1 VTERKGLQEPRV
13 RVLEVTGL
21 SRAFGEFQALKN
33 ISWSV
38 DEGDWWGVIGPN
50 GSGKSTLLH
59 LLSGVDS
66 PTSGNVH
73 VYGKKVSSYGR
84 KELSRLVAVL
94 QQEGLPPVGYTVRE
108 VVEMGRFP
116 HQDWFGRE
124 KMDREKGIDPGIIT
138 DRVLERLGL
147 TALADR
153 PLDRL
158 SGGQRQRVALA
169 KVMVQEPQILLLD
182 EPTTYLDL
190 RYQLEFMELLAEWRR
205 ETGVTII
212 AVLHDLNLTA
222 QFCDYLLVLKDGTV
236 EGTGAAS
243 GLLTEERIRLVYGV
257 EPVMLPH
264 PDSGVPQLLLRR
276 SARDA
281 TGRDERLERFE
292 QPEQSEQPEYCER
305 PDKRDEWDESN
316 ESG

>member
-1 VTERKGLQEPRV
+1 MTEQSESQKV
-13 RVLEVTGL
+13 RDQALEVAGL
-21 SRAFGEFQALKN
+21 TRAYGEFHALKN

-38 DEGDWWGVIGPN
+38 DEGTWWGIIGPN

-59 LLSGVDS
+59 LLSGVDQ

-73 VYGKKVSSYGR
+73 IYGKKVGSYSR
-84 KELSRLVAVL
+84 KELSRLIAVL

-116 HQDWFGRE
+116 HQDWLGRE
-124 KMDREKGIDPGIIT
+124 KGVDVEAIT
-138 DRVLERLGL
+138 DRVLERLSL
-147 TALADR
+147 TTLADR
-153 PLDRL
+153 ALDRL

-169 KVMVQEPQILLLD
+169 KVMVQEPRILLLD

-190 RYQLEFMELLAEWRR
+190 RYQLEFMELLADWRQ

-222 QFCDYLLVLKDGTV
+222 QFCEDLLVLKDGMV
-236 EGTGAAS
+236 EGLGAS
-243 GLLTEERIRLVYGV
+243 SKLLTEDRIRRVYGV

-276 SARDA
+276 SASDTA
-281 TGRDERLERFE
+281 D
-292 QPEQSEQPEYCER
+292 
-305 PDKRDEWDESN
+305 
-316 ESG
+316 

>member
-1 VTERKGLQEPRV
+1 MTEQSESQKV
-13 RVLEVTGL
+13 RDRALEVAGL
-21 SRAFGEFQALKN
+21 TRAYGEFHALKN

-38 DEGDWWGVIGPN
+38 DEGTWWGIIGPN

-59 LLSGVDS
+59 LLSGVDQ

-73 VYGKKVSSYGR
+73 IYGKKVGSYSR
-84 KELSRLVAVL
+84 KELSRLIAVL

-116 HQDWFGRE
+116 HQDWLGRE
-124 KMDREKGIDPGIIT
+124 KGVDVEAIT

-147 TALADR
+147 TTLADR
-153 PLDRL
+153 ALDRL

-169 KVMVQEPQILLLD
+169 KVMVQEPRILLLD

-190 RYQLEFMELLAEWRR
+190 RYQLEFMELLADWRQ
-205 ETGVTII
+205 ETGMTII

-222 QFCDYLLVLKDGTV
+222 QFCEDLLVLKDGMV
-236 EGTGAAS
+236 EGLGAS
-243 GLLTEERIRLVYGV
+243 SKLLTEDRIRRVYGV

-276 SARDA
+276 SASDTA
-281 TGRDERLERFE
+281 D
-292 QPEQSEQPEYCER
+292 
-305 PDKRDEWDESN
+305 
-316 ESG
+316 

>member
-1 VTERKGLQEPRV
+1 MTEQSEPQKV
-13 RVLEVTGL
+13 RDRALEVAGL
-21 SRAFGEFQALKN
+21 TRAYGEFHALRN

-38 DEGDWWGVIGPN
+38 DEGTWWGIIGPN

-59 LLSGVDS
+59 LLSGVDQ

-73 VYGKKVSSYGR
+73 IYGKKVGSYSR
-84 KELSRLVAVL
+84 KELSRLIAVL

-116 HQDWFGRE
+116 HQDWLGRE
-124 KMDREKGIDPGIIT
+124 KGVDVEAIT

-147 TALADR
+147 TTLADR
-153 PLDRL
+153 ALDRL

-169 KVMVQEPQILLLD
+169 KVMVQEPRILLLD

-190 RYQLEFMELLAEWRR
+190 RYQLEFMELLADWRQ

-222 QFCDYLLVLKDGTV
+222 QFCEDLLVLKDGMV
-236 EGTGAAS
+236 EGLGAS
-243 GLLTEERIRLVYGV
+243 SKLLTEDRIRRVYGV

-276 SARDA
+276 SASDTA
-281 TGRDERLERFE
+281 G
-292 QPEQSEQPEYCER
+292 
-305 PDKRDEWDESN
+305 
-316 ESG
+316 

>member
-1 VTERKGLQEPRV
+1 MTEQSESQKV
-13 RVLEVTGL
+13 RDRALEVAGL
-21 SRAFGEFQALKN
+21 TRAYGEFHALKN

-38 DEGDWWGVIGPN
+38 DEGTWWGIIGPN

-59 LLSGVDS
+59 LLSGVDQ

-73 VYGKKVSSYGR
+73 IYGKKVGSYSR
-84 KELSRLVAVL
+84 KELSRLIAVL

-116 HQDWFGRE
+116 HQDWLGRE
-124 KMDREKGIDPGIIT
+124 KGVDVEAIT

-147 TALADR
+147 TTLADR
-153 PLDRL
+153 ALDRL

-169 KVMVQEPQILLLD
+169 KVMVQEPRILLLD

-190 RYQLEFMELLAEWRR
+190 RYQLEFMELLADWRQ

-222 QFCDYLLVLKDGTV
+222 QFCEDLLVLKDGMV
-236 EGTGAAS
+236 EGLGAS
-243 GLLTEERIRLVYGV
+243 SKLLTEDRIRRVYGV

-276 SARDA
+276 SA
-281 TGRDERLERFE
+281 
-292 QPEQSEQPEYCER
+292 
-305 PDKRDEWDESN
+305 SN
-316 ESG
+316 TAD

>member
-1 VTERKGLQEPRV
+1 MTEESESQKV
-13 RVLEVTGL
+13 RDRALEVAGL
-21 SRAFGEFQALKN
+21 TRAYGEFHALKN

-38 DEGDWWGVIGPN
+38 DEGTWWGIIGPN

-59 LLSGVDS
+59 LLSGVDQ

-73 VYGKKVSSYGR
+73 IYGKKVGSYSR
-84 KELSRLVAVL
+84 KELSRLIAVL

-116 HQDWFGRE
+116 HQDWLGRE
-124 KMDREKGIDPGIIT
+124 KGVDVEAIT

-147 TALADR
+147 TTLADR
-153 PLDRL
+153 ALDRL

-169 KVMVQEPQILLLD
+169 KVMVQEPRILLLD

-190 RYQLEFMELLAEWRR
+190 RYQLEFMELLADWRQ
-205 ETGVTII
+205 ETGMTII

-222 QFCDYLLVLKDGTV
+222 QFCEDLLVLKDGMV
-236 EGTGAAS
+236 EGLGAS
-243 GLLTEERIRLVYGV
+243 SKLLTEDRIRRVYGV

-276 SARDA
+276 SASDTA
-281 TGRDERLERFE
+281 D
-292 QPEQSEQPEYCER
+292 
-305 PDKRDEWDESN
+305 
-316 ESG
+316 

>member
-1 VTERKGLQEPRV
+1 MTEQSESQKVQDRA
-13 RVLEVTGL
+13 LEVAGL
-21 SRAFGEFQALKN
+21 TRAYGEFHALKN

-38 DEGDWWGVIGPN
+38 DEGTWWGIIGPN

-59 LLSGVDS
+59 LLSGVDQ

-73 VYGKKVSSYGR
+73 IYGKKVGSYSR
-84 KELSRLVAVL
+84 KELSRLIAVL

-116 HQDWFGRE
+116 HQDWLGRE
-124 KMDREKGIDPGIIT
+124 KGVDVEAIT

-147 TALADR
+147 TTLADR
-153 PLDRL
+153 ALDRL

-169 KVMVQEPQILLLD
+169 KVMVQEPRILLLD

-190 RYQLEFMELLAEWRR
+190 RYQLEFMELLADWRQ

-222 QFCDYLLVLKDGTV
+222 QFCEDLLVLKDGMV
-236 EGTGAAS
+236 EGLGAS
-243 GLLTEERIRLVYGV
+243 SKLLTEDRIRRVYGV

-276 SARDA
+276 SASDTA
-281 TGRDERLERFE
+281 D
-292 QPEQSEQPEYCER
+292 
-305 PDKRDEWDESN
+305 
-316 ESG
+316 

>member
-1 VTERKGLQEPRV
+1 MKEPSGPQASRV
-13 RVLEVTGL
+13 RALEIASLT
-21 SRAFGEFQALKN
+21 RDFGEFHALKN

-38 DEGDWWGVIGPN
+38 DEGDWWGIIGPN

-59 LLSGVDS
+59 LLSGVDH
-66 PTSGNVH
+66 PTSGNVL
-73 VYGKKVSSYGR
+73 VYGKKVSNYGR

-124 KMDREKGIDPGIIT
+124 KVDKEKGIDPGIIT
-138 DRVLERLGL
+138 DRVLERLDL
-147 TALADR
+147 TDLADR
-153 PLDRL
+153 SLDRL

-212 AVLHDLNLTA
+212 SVLHDLNLTA
-222 QFCDYLLVLKDGTV
+222 QFCDDLLVLKDGMV
-236 EGTGAAS
+236 EGLGAS
-243 GLLTEERIRLVYGV
+243 SELLTEERIRHVYGV

-281 TGRDERLERFE
+281 TGRGERLE
-292 QPEQSEQPEYCER
+292 
-305 PDKRDEWDESN
+305 
-316 ESG
+316 

>member
-1 VTERKGLQEPRV
+1 MTEQSESQKV
-13 RVLEVTGL
+13 RDRALEVAGL
-21 SRAFGEFQALKN
+21 TRAYGEFHALKN

-38 DEGDWWGVIGPN
+38 DEGTWWGIIGPN

-59 LLSGVDS
+59 LLSGVDH

-73 VYGKKVSSYGR
+73 IYGKKVSSYSR
-84 KELSRLVAVL
+84 KELSRLIAVL

-116 HQDWFGRE
+116 HQDWLGRE
-124 KMDREKGIDPGIIT
+124 KDVDVEAIT
-138 DRVLERLGL
+138 DRVLKRLGL
-147 TALADR
+147 TTLADR
-153 PLDRL
+153 ALDRL

-169 KVMVQEPQILLLD
+169 KVMVQEPRILLLD

-190 RYQLEFMELLAEWRR
+190 RYQLEFMELLADWRQ

-222 QFCDYLLVLKDGTV
+222 QFCEDLLVLKDGMV
-236 EGTGAAS
+236 EGLGAS
-243 GLLTEERIRLVYGV
+243 SKLLTEDRIRRVYGV
-257 EPVMLPH
+257 EAVMLPH

-276 SARDA
+276 SASDTA
-281 TGRDERLERFE
+281 
-292 QPEQSEQPEYCER
+292 
-305 PDKRDEWDESN
+305 N
-316 ESG
+316 

>member
-1 VTERKGLQEPRV
+1 MTEQSEP
-13 RVLEVTGL
+13 LEVRDRALEVVGL
-21 SRAFGEFQALKN
+21 TRAYGEFYALRN

-38 DEGDWWGVIGPN
+38 DEGTWWGIIGPN

-59 LLSGVDS
+59 LLSGVDQ

-73 VYGKKVSSYGR
+73 IYGKRVGSYSR
-84 KELSRLVAVL
+84 KELSRLIAVL

-116 HQDWFGRE
+116 HQDWLGRE
-124 KMDREKGIDPGIIT
+124 KGVDVEAIT

-147 TALADR
+147 TTLADR
-153 PLDRL
+153 ALDRL

-169 KVMVQEPQILLLD
+169 KVMVQEPRILLLD

-190 RYQLEFMELLAEWRR
+190 RYQLEFMELLADWRQ

-222 QFCDYLLVLKDGTV
+222 QFCDDLLVLKDGMI
-236 EGTGAAS
+236 EGLGAS
-243 GLLTEERIRLVYGV
+243 SKLLTEDRIRRVYGV

-276 SARDA
+276 SASD
-281 TGRDERLERFE
+281 TTD
-292 QPEQSEQPEYCER
+292 ST
-305 PDKRDEWDESN
+305 D
-316 ESG
+316 

>member
-1 VTERKGLQEPRV
+1 MTEQSESQKV
-13 RVLEVTGL
+13 RDRALEVAGL
-21 SRAFGEFQALKN
+21 TRAYGEFHALKN

-38 DEGDWWGVIGPN
+38 DEGTWWGIIGPN

-59 LLSGVDS
+59 LLSGVDQ

-73 VYGKKVSSYGR
+73 IYGKKVGSYSR
-84 KELSRLVAVL
+84 KELSRLIAVL

-116 HQDWFGRE
+116 HQDWLGRE
-124 KMDREKGIDPGIIT
+124 KGVDVEAIT

-147 TALADR
+147 ATLADR
-153 PLDRL
+153 ALDRL

-169 KVMVQEPQILLLD
+169 KVMVQEPRILLLD

-190 RYQLEFMELLAEWRR
+190 RYQLEFMELLADWRQ

-222 QFCDYLLVLKDGTV
+222 QFCEDLLVLKDGMV
-236 EGTGAAS
+236 EGLGAS
-243 GLLTEERIRLVYGV
+243 SKLLTEDRIRRVYGV

-276 SARDA
+276 SASDPA
-281 TGRDERLERFE
+281 D
-292 QPEQSEQPEYCER
+292 
-305 PDKRDEWDESN
+305 
-316 ESG
+316 

>member
-1 VTERKGLQEPRV
+1 MTEQSESQKV
-13 RVLEVTGL
+13 RDRALEVAGL
-21 SRAFGEFQALKN
+21 TRAYGEFHALKN

-38 DEGDWWGVIGPN
+38 DEGTWWGIIGPN

-59 LLSGVDS
+59 LLSGVDH

-73 VYGKKVSSYGR
+73 IYGKKVSSYSR
-84 KELSRLVAVL
+84 KELSRLIAVL

-116 HQDWFGRE
+116 HQDWLGRE
-124 KMDREKGIDPGIIT
+124 KDVDVEAIT

-147 TALADR
+147 TTLADR
-153 PLDRL
+153 ALDRL

-169 KVMVQEPQILLLD
+169 KVMVQEPRILLLD

-190 RYQLEFMELLAEWRR
+190 RYQLEFMELLADWRQ

-222 QFCDYLLVLKDGTV
+222 QFCEDLLVLKDGMV
-236 EGTGAAS
+236 EGLGAS
-243 GLLTEERIRLVYGV
+243 SKLLTEDRIRRVYGV

-276 SARDA
+276 SASDTA
-281 TGRDERLERFE
+281 
-292 QPEQSEQPEYCER
+292 
-305 PDKRDEWDESN
+305 N
-316 ESG
+316 

>member
-1 VTERKGLQEPRV
+1 MTEQSESQKTHIRA
-13 RVLEVTGL
+13 LEVAGL
-21 SRAFGEFQALKN
+21 TRAFGEFHALEN

-38 DEGDWWGVIGPN
+38 DEGSWWGIIGPN

-59 LLSGVDS
+59 LLSGVDQ
-66 PTSGNVH
+66 PTSGSVH
-73 VYGKKVSSYGR
+73 IYGKKVGSYSR
-84 KELSRLVAVL
+84 KELSRLLAVL

-116 HQDWFGRE
+116 HQDWLGRE
-124 KMDREKGIDPGIIT
+124 KGVDVDFIT

-147 TALADR
+147 ASLADR
-153 PLDRL
+153 ALDRL

-190 RYQLEFMELLAEWRR
+190 RYQLEFMELLAEWRQ

-222 QFCDYLLVLKDGTV
+222 QFCDDLLVLKDGMI
-236 EGTGAAS
+236 EGVGASAE
-243 GLLTEERIRLVYGV
+243 LLTEERIRRVYGV

-276 SARDA
+276 SARN
-281 TGRDERLERFE
+281 TCR
-292 QPEQSEQPEYCER
+292 
-305 PDKRDEWDESN
+305 
-316 ESG
+316 

>member
-1 VTERKGLQEPRV
+1 MTEQSESQKTHIRA
-13 RVLEVTGL
+13 LEVAGL
-21 SRAFGEFQALKN
+21 TRAFEEFHALEN

-38 DEGDWWGVIGPN
+38 DEGSWWGIIGPN

-59 LLSGVDS
+59 LLSGVDQ
-66 PTSGNVH
+66 PTSGSVH
-73 VYGKKVSSYGR
+73 IYGKKVGSYSR

-116 HQDWFGRE
+116 HQDWLGRE
-124 KMDREKGIDPGIIT
+124 KGVDVDFIT

-147 TALADR
+147 ASLADR
-153 PLDRL
+153 ALDRL

-190 RYQLEFMELLAEWRR
+190 RYQLEFMELLAEWRQ

-222 QFCDYLLVLKDGTV
+222 QFCDDLLVLKDGMI
-236 EGTGAAS
+236 EGVGASAE
-243 GLLTEERIRLVYGV
+243 LLTEERIRRVYGV

-276 SARDA
+276 SARN
-281 TGRDERLERFE
+281 TCR
-292 QPEQSEQPEYCER
+292 
-305 PDKRDEWDESN
+305 
-316 ESG
+316 